1 MLYISLS
8 HFYSI
13 LRGSWQFFH
22 QQTSNSWSIIEKGPR
37 EKFTTVAIYKGNF
50 VAVKKVNKRTVEL
63 GRNVL
68 MELKQV
74 SCDHFTHWCIT
85 CLLVLVVIKQIAYVL
100 QVCIHTLNR
109 HAYQRI
115 RAT

>member
-1 MLYISLS
+1 MGI
-8 HFYSI
+8 FY
-13 LRGSWQFFH
+13 

-74 SCDHFTHWCIT
+74 SFCSCDHLICRCIM
-85 CLLVLVVIKQIAYVL
+85 
-100 QVCIHTLNR
+100 
-109 HAYQRI
+109 
-115 RAT
+115 